1 MEKIRFLTAIL
12 LFPLAAPVFS
22 QTRSISIDQDAA
34 PYFIKPGSSFS
45 ASAGLNEPAD
55 PTVFE
60 RKKVV
65 SDISEILGILRSQYA
80 GKISAEEL
88 VRAAIDGS
96 LRSLDPHSSYFDS
109 KEFQEF
115 MSDQESQYS
124 GIGATISSYRKNG
137 RFETYV
143 LGTQPD
149 SPAAKADLHFGD
161 KIIAV
166 NGTEINDLDSDT
178 VRDFVRGESGSMVRL
193 TIEKNLS
200 GQIRDVNI
208 RRRSLDQPSIPT
220 FFILKDGVGYIGMT
234 EGFTFTTSAELRFA
248 VRELKRR
255 GMTSLLLDLRGN
267 PGGLLDQAVAVAE
280 QFLPAG
286 KLIVSQR
293 GRKAFDNRTWRSKN
307 VAPETMPVVLLVDRN
322 TASASEVVAGALQDH
337 DRALIVGE
345 ATFGKG
351 LVQNV
356 IDLPSGGALTLTGAR
371 YFTPSGRCIQ
381 RDYSSIGAYD
391 YFNSRE
397 SVGKTSEGFAA
408 TKTDGNR
415 IVFGGSGISPDD
427 VLALRSNRTEQEQLI
442 DAAFFFSR
450 EYIRNHNSELSQKVG
465 FTDEAASAEAG
476 KLLSDFERFMASG
489 GIKLSDKQVADN
501 SDFLVARIMYNLQ
514 IAAGAAHPERSLIA
528 PDPVVMRGIE
538 MVPKAR
544 ELAAIPGNTK
554 NSDVFARPLRP
565 KTKQPAR
572 SHTGRAENRRN

>member
-234 EGFTFTTSAELRFA
+234 EGFTFTTSAELRSA
-248 VRELKRR
+248 LRELKRR

-544 ELAAIPGNTK
+544 ELAAIPGKTK